1 MFGEDYNRAVT
12 SGDTLL
18 IRGTIRGQR
27 GRHPG
32 AQWYAHYRLNTDKK
46 CLLVSPYAGRTR
58 VKLFC
63 SITYLSTYYHKFWQ
77 SYHLIKVSLYNGF
90 ITSQIMPFQT

>member
-46 CLLVSPYAGRTR
+46 CLLVSLLLLVGLELNYFVLLP
-58 VKLFC
+58 K
-63 SITYLSTYYHKFWQ
+63 
-77 SYHLIKVSLYNGF
+77 
-90 ITSQIMPFQT
+90 

>member
-1 MFGEDYNRAVT
+1 MMKMHEKNVWGDYNRAVT

-32 AQWYAHYRLNTDKK
+32 AQWYALGIQIRNMKM
-46 CLLVSPYAGRTR
+46 
-58 VKLFC
+58 
-63 SITYLSTYYHKFWQ
+63 
-77 SYHLIKVSLYNGF
+77 GF
-90 ITSQIMPFQT
+90 NIHGTWGWVTFEKRMMKIYDFFYSSKSFSCPI

>member
-32 AQWYAHYRLNTDKK
+32 AQWYAHTT
-46 CLLVSPYAGRTR
+46 G
-58 VKLFC
+58 
-63 SITYLSTYYHKFWQ
+63 
-77 SYHLIKVSLYNGF
+77 
-90 ITSQIMPFQT
+90 

>member
-46 CLLVSPYAGRTR
+46 NACALVSLSFALLVVGLG

-63 SITYLSTYYHKFWQ
+63 SIT
-77 SYHLIKVSLYNGF
+77 
-90 ITSQIMPFQT
+90 